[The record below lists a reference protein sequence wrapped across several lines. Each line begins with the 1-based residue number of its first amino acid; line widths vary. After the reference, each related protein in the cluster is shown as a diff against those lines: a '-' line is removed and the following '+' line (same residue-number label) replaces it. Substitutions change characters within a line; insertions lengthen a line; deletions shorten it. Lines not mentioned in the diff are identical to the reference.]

1 MHSGDGPPNGPQPAD
16 GVDGERRAGDGA
28 REPGLV
34 AQWVRARARRGRR
47 RRARGIV
54 RKIDTWSV
62 FRVSVL
68 FYVALYCILLVAGAI
83 LWAAATAT
91 GLRDNVESFIADL
104 IASGKFE
111 FVGGEL
117 FRASAIGGAILVV
130 LGAGANV
137 LMAVLY
143 NLISEVVGG
152 ISVVVE
158 ELPTRSRST
167 RPAPVPEV
175 LPPPPAAIL
184 VPEAELKQPRRSP
197 QRTASVA
204 RQTPS

>member
-1 MHSGDGPPNGPQPAD
+1 
-16 GVDGERRAGDGA
+16 VRR
-28 REPGLV
+28 
-34 AQWVRARARRGRR
+34 
-47 RRARGIV
+47 IN
-54 RKIDTWSV
+54 TWSV

-68 FYVALYCILLVAGAI
+68 FYIALYCVLLVAGVI

-104 IASGKFE
+104 IASGQFE
-111 FVGGEL
+111 FVGSEL

-130 LGAGANV
+130 LGTGANV
-137 LMAVLY
+137 LLALLY

-152 ISVVVE
+152 ISVVIE
-158 ELPTRSRST
+158 EVPSRSAPPE
-167 RPAPVPEV
+167 PAPAVDATPA
-175 LPPPPAAIL
+175 PPTIL

-197 QRTASVA
+197 ERMPTVV

>member
-1 MHSGDGPPNGPQPAD
+1 M
-16 GVDGERRAGDGA
+16 
-28 REPGLV
+28 
-34 AQWVRARARRGRR
+34 
-47 RRARGIV
+47 

-68 FYVALYCILLVAGAI
+68 FYFALYLVLLVAGAI

-91 GLRDNVESFIADL
+91 GLRENVESFIADL

-111 FVGGEL
+111 FVGAEL
-117 FRASAIGGAILVV
+117 FRAAAIGGVILVV
-130 LGAGANV
+130 LGAAAN
-137 LMAVLY
+137 LLLAVLY

-152 ISVVVE
+152 ISMVVE
-158 ELPTRSRST
+158 EVPSRAAAVEAAPAVEAT
-167 RPAPVPEV
+167 PAPPT
-175 LPPPPAAIL
+175 IL

-197 QRTASVA
+197 ERTPTVV

>member
-1 MHSGDGPPNGPQPAD
+1 M
-16 GVDGERRAGDGA
+16 
-28 REPGLV
+28 
-34 AQWVRARARRGRR
+34 
-47 RRARGIV
+47 V

-68 FYVALYCILLVAGAI
+68 FYLALYCILLVAGAI

-111 FVGGEL
+111 FVGSEL

-137 LMAVLY
+137 LLAVLY
-143 NLISEVVGG
+143 NLIREVVGA
-152 ISVVVE
+152 ISLVVE
-158 ELPTRSRST
+158 ELPIRSRLAQ
-167 RPAPVPEV
+167 PAPAPAAEETPTA
-175 LPPPPAAIL
+175 PPPLI
-184 VPEAELKQPRRSP
+184 VPEAELKRPRRSP
-197 QRTASVA
+197 ERTPSVV